1 MSSPDVPPVGAPRD
15 RHAPAAEPP
24 DRADVLAAVMPALL
38 GSDIALPGDPDRVG
52 GATIVAVGEGVVAGL
67 PVVREVFGRLGART
81 RVLTDDGS
89 RVVDGQVV
97 AEVGGPLA
105 AIHTAG
111 PVALRFLTRLSAVAA
126 GARAPEP
133 GDALDAYAAR
143 LSAPAPVGDDGP
155 SFRLDFEG

>member
-1 MSSPDVPPVGAPRD
+1 MSSPDVPSNGAPRH
-15 RHAPAAEPP
+15 RHVPPPEPP

-38 GSDIALPGDPDRVG
+38 GSDVASHGDPDRVG
-52 GATIVAVGEGVVAGL
+52 GARIVTVGDGIVAGL
-67 PVVREVFGRLGART
+67 PVVREAFGRLGART
-81 RVLTDDGS
+81 RVLAHDGS
-89 RVVDGQVV
+89 RVVNGQVV

-105 AIHTAG
+105 AIHAAG

-126 GARAPEP
+126 GARSPEP